1 MTNVSNDVV
10 FVTGATS
17 GMGAAITRRFIDE
30 GARVVATGR
39 RTDRLDALRNELG
52 ARLHTATLDVRDRD
66 AVGQCVAALP
76 PDFAEISVLVNNA
89 GLSLGGGKF
98 HEDDLDDMLTMIDT
112 NIKGVV
118 HVTHAI
124 LPGMVKRDRG
134 HVFNIGSV
142 GGVYTTPGNSI
153 YGSTKSFLHL
163 FTLDLRAELLG
174 HHIRVT
180 VLEPGAVDTEF
191 FEVRGPW
198 RQIRSG
204 EFQARVSELSRPRSS
219 RTSCF
224 TRTPCPRTS
233 NANIIE
239 IMPTD
244 QNWNRVAIHRTT

>member
-52 ARLHTATLDVRDRD
+52 DRLHTATLDVRDRD

-124 LPGMVKRDRG
+124 LPGMVRRDRG

-191 FEVRGPW
+191 FEVRARGDKSALENFK
-198 RQIRSG
+198 RGFRIIAAE
-204 EFQARVSELSRPRSS
+204 EFADILFYAYALPPHV
-219 RTSCF
+219 
-224 TRTPCPRTS
+224 

>member
-1 MTNVSNDVV
+1 MSDLSSDVA

-17 GMGAAITRRFIDE
+17 GMGAAVARKFVAE

-39 RTDRLDALRNELG
+39 RADRLHALRDELG
-52 ARLHTATLDVRDRD
+52 DRLHVAALDVRDRD
-66 AVGQCVAALP
+66 AVGRCVTALP

-118 HVTHAI
+118 HVTRAI
-124 LPGMVKRDRG
+124 LPGMVERDRG
-134 HVFNIGSV
+134 HVFNVGSV
-142 GGVYTTPGNSI
+142 GGVYTTPGNSV
-153 YGSTKSFLHL
+153 YGSTKSFLHM

-174 HHIRVT
+174 HHVRVT
-180 VLEPGAVDTEF
+180 ILEPGAVETEF
-191 FEVRGPW
+191 FEVRARGDKSALEDF
-198 RQIRSG
+198 RRGFRMITAE
-204 EFQARVSELSRPRSS
+204 EFSDILFYAYTLPPHV
-219 RTSCF
+219 
-224 TRTPCPRTS
+224 

-244 QNWNRVAIHRTT
+244 QNWNRVAVHRAT

>member
-1 MTNVSNDVV
+1 MTDVSSDVV

-17 GMGAAITRRFIDE
+17 GMGAAVARRFVAE

-39 RTDRLDALRNELG
+39 RAGRLDALRNELG
-52 ARLHTATLDVRDRD
+52 GRLHTAALDVRDRD
-66 AVGQCVAALP
+66 AVEQCVATLP
-76 PDFAEISVLVNNA
+76 PDFARVSVLVNNA

-118 HVTHAI
+118 HATRAI
-124 LPGMVKRDRG
+124 LPGMVERDRG

-142 GGVYTTPGNSI
+142 GGVYATPGNSV
-153 YGSTKSFLHL
+153 YGSTKSFLHM

-174 HHIRVT
+174 HRVRVT
-180 VLEPGAVDTEF
+180 VLEPGAVETEF
-191 FEVRGPW
+191 FEVRARGDTSALENFK
-198 RQIRSG
+198 RGFRIVTAE
-204 EFQARVSELSRPRSS
+204 EFADILFYAYALPPHV
-219 RTSCF
+219 
-224 TRTPCPRTS
+224 

-244 QNWNRVAIHRTT
+244 QNWNRVAIHRTA